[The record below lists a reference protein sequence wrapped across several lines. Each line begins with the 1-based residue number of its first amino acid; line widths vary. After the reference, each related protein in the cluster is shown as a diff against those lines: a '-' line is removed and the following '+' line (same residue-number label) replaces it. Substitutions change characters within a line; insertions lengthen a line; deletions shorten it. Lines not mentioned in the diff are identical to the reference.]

1 MYIPAYFHETDLK
14 QLDWLAAHD
23 AFGTL
28 ISLHEGAPLAS
39 HLPVL
44 YHREDSKVTLTGHWA
59 RPNPQWSAIEGQ
71 RVLFIFHGPHAY
83 ISPRWYTDPPGS
95 VPTWDYATAHLY
107 GQVRLIQ
114 DPEKLE
120 QVVAALAARFE
131 AGAASP
137 WRMSDALPR
146 EKLLRGIVGFE
157 LSVDDIQVKFKLNQN
172 HPPAN
177 MAGVIA
183 ALRAQGGDDA
193 TALAALMQQ
202 ALDKRSAT

>member
-1 MYIPAYFHETDLK
+1 MYIPTYFHETDLK

-28 ISLHEGAPLAS
+28 ISVADGAPLAT

-44 YHREDSKVTLTGHWA
+44 YGRAGTQVTLTGHWA
-59 RPNPQWSAIEGQ
+59 RQNPQWSTIEGQ
-71 RVLFIFHGPHAY
+71 RVLFIFRGPHAY
-83 ISPRWYTDPPGS
+83 ISPRWYTDPAGS

-107 GQVRLIQ
+107 GQIRLIE

-120 QVVAALAARFE
+120 QVVAALAAQFE
-131 AGAASP
+131 AGAATP
-137 WRMSDALPR
+137 WRMSESLPR

-157 LSVDDIQVKFKLNQN
+157 LAVDDIQVKFKLNQN

-177 MAGVIA
+177 IVRVIA

-193 TALAALMQQ
+193 TALADLMQQ
-202 ALDKRSAT
+202 ALDRRPS

>member
-23 AFGTL
+23 PFGTL
-28 ISLHEGAPLAS
+28 ITVADGAPLAS

-44 YHREDSKVTLTGHWA
+44 YRRADTQVTLTGHWA
-59 RPNPQWSAIEGQ
+59 RQNPQWSTIGAQ

-83 ISPRWYTDPPGS
+83 ISPRWYTDPAGS

-107 GQVRLIQ
+107 GQIRLIE
-114 DPEKLE
+114 DPEELE

-131 AGAASP
+131 AGAATP
-137 WRMSDALPR
+137 WHMSESLPR
-146 EKLLRGIVGFE
+146 QKLLRGIVGFD
-157 LSVDDIQVKFKLNQN
+157 LRVDDIQVKFKLNQN

-177 MAGVIA
+177 LTRVIA
-183 ALRAQGGDDA
+183 ALRAKGDADA

-202 ALDKRSAT
+202 ALDQRPS